1 MSRGRRI
8 GTCRAE
14 SIDGLRMLA
23 GTLVALALVAG
34 CSASSDNDPDKSV
47 PTQADPLA
55 AAVRVEALGCHDTAT
70 IGAGSFVANER
81 VLTAAHVV
89 AEMAARAIGLREVRL
104 ADGRRA
110 EAKVTAIDRSL
121 DLALLDVEQP
131 IAPLALGSMAVGA
144 TGQYVVYRNDAQVA
158 LQFRVLA
165 RNPIEVPD
173 LDLLGSSTRDGYEIS
188 ATIEPG
194 DSGAVLVSRGVAT
207 AMVFARSA
215 QDADRAWAVDID
227 EIRQLLQGD
236 RDVAVDTGAC
246 VPG

>member
-1 MSRGRRI
+1 MSSGHRT
-8 GTCRAE
+8 GTCRAV
-14 SIDGLRMLA
+14 SVDRRRILA
-23 GTLVALALVAG
+23 GTIVALAVITG
-34 CSASSDNDPDKSV
+34 CSTSSDDDPDTSV

-89 AEMAARAIGLREVRL
+89 AGATKVEVRL

-144 TGQYVVYRNDAQVA
+144 TGQYVVYRNDAPVA

-188 ATIEPG
+188 ATIELG

-215 QDADRAWAVDID
+215 KDADRAWAVDID

>member
-1 MSRGRRI
+1 MSSGRRI
-8 GTCRAE
+8 
-14 SIDGLRMLA
+14 
-23 GTLVALALVAG
+23 LALVLVAVAATAG
-34 CSASSDNDPDKSV
+34 CSSSSDTDTDPDTSV
-47 PTQADPLA
+47 PTQSDPLA
-55 AAVRVEALGCHDTAT
+55 AAVRVEAQGCTDSTVV
-70 IGAGSFVANER
+70 GAGSFVAHER
-81 VLTAAHVV
+81 VLTVAHVV
-89 AEMAARAIGLREVRL
+89 AGATKVEVRL

-131 IAPLALGSMAVGA
+131 IAPLALGRMTVGA
-144 TGQYVVYRNDAQVA
+144 TGQYVVYRNDAPVA

-165 RNPIEVPD
+165 RNPIDVPD

-215 QDADRAWAVDID
+215 KDADRAWAVDID